1 MVNQTLLFKH
11 KDQLKVDLG
20 DLQSEKENLASFLH
34 SHIKVDATQTKEGL
48 TIKPG
53 ETLPLELERAV
64 NKFIYH
70 RNLNATHWVSLEND
84 IVKINR
90 FKHSNKKPTPKKQ
103 KKTPQHATITQ
114 SWGLG

>member
-11 KDQLKVDLG
+11 KGQLKVDLG
-20 DLQSEKENLASFLH
+20 DLQSEKDNLASFLH
-34 SHIKVDATQTKEGL
+34 SRIKVDATRTNEGL
-48 TIKPG
+48 TIKPE
-53 ETLPLELERAV
+53 ETLPLELKRAV
-64 NKFIYH
+64 NNFIYH
-70 RNLNATHWVSLEND
+70 RNLNVTHWVSLEND

-90 FKHSNKKPTPKKQ
+90 FKDNKKKPKPKKQ